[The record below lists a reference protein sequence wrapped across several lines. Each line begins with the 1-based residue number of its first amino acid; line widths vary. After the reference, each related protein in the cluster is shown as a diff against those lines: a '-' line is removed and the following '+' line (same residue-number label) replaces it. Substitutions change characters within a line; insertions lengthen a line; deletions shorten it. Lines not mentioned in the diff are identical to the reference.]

1 MDKQIFIERL
11 NLDSKKSKDKDFLI
25 DLCHKNPNYSSI
37 LLSNMGKINNEN
49 SNFSARI
56 LEITIKENIEVII
69 PYLAIFCD
77 LLNKVSFNSTIR
89 SCSKIYELLMIE
101 FFIKKNLK
109 IIPSIQNKDL
119 EKIVDKAV
127 NAYKIR
133 GRKVLKAI
141 KTNSKLKL

>member
-25 DLCHKNPNYSSI
+25 DLCRKNPNYSSI
-37 LLSNMGKINNEN
+37 LLSNIGQINNEN

-77 LLNKVSFNSTIR
+77 LLNKLTFKPAIR
-89 SCSKIYELLMIE
+89 SCSKICELLMIE